1 MTAAKLAAG
10 NRVHPKLKRFLVL
23 TLGWVFIV
31 LGILGLF
38 LPILQGILF
47 LTIGLILLSRESE
60 WAARKLVQLKARY
73 PRFGKT
79 YDEAD
84 RRAMRLWQRLRG
96 NRE

>member
-1 MTAAKLAAG
+1 M
-10 NRVHPKLKRFLVL
+10 NQRLKRYAVLVL
-23 TLGWVFIV
+23 GWLFIF

-47 LTIGLILLSRESE
+47 LTIGLILLSRESV
-60 WAARKLVQLKARY
+60 WAAAKLDWLKTRY

-84 RRAMRLWQRLRG
+84 RRAMRLWERLRG
-96 NRE
+96 RKKQQ

>member
-1 MTAAKLAAG
+1 MKQ
-10 NRVHPKLKRFLVL
+10 RLKRYAVL
-23 TLGWVFIV
+23 ALGWLFIF

-60 WAARKLVQLKARY
+60 RAAGKLDWLKTRY

-84 RRAMRLWQRLRG
+84 RRAMRLWERLRG
-96 NRE
+96 RKKPD

>member
-1 MTAAKLAAG
+1 M
-10 NRVHPKLKRFLVL
+10 HPKLKRYLVL
-23 TLGWVFIV
+23 ALGWVFIF

-60 WAARKLVQLKARY
+60 WAARKLAQLKARY

-79 YDEAD
+79 YDEAE
-84 RRAMRLWQRLRG
+84 RRAARLWQRLRG
-96 NRE
+96 NRG

>member
-1 MTAAKLAAG
+1 MKQ
-10 NRVHPKLKRFLVL
+10 RLKRYAILA
-23 TLGWVFIV
+23 LGWMFIF

-47 LTIGLILLSRESE
+47 LAIGLILLSRESV
-60 WAARKLVQLKARY
+60 WAAAKLEWLKARY

-84 RRAMRLWQRLRG
+84 RRAMRLWERLRG
-96 NRE
+96 GKKQD

>member
-1 MTAAKLAAG
+1 MKQ
-10 NRVHPKLKRFLVL
+10 RLKRYAVL
-23 TLGWVFIV
+23 AFGWAFIF

-47 LTIGLILLSRESE
+47 LTIGLILLSKESE
-60 WAARKLVQLKARY
+60 WAAGKLEWLKTRY

-84 RRAMRLWQRLRG
+84 RRAKHLWDRFRG
-96 NRE
+96 RKKPD

>member
-1 MTAAKLAAG
+1 MKQ
-10 NRVHPKLKRFLVL
+10 RLKRYAVL
-23 TLGWVFIV
+23 GLGWLFVF

-47 LTIGLILLSRESE
+47 LTIGLVLLSRESE
-60 WAARKLVQLKARY
+60 WAAGKLNWLKTRY

-84 RRAMRLWQRLRG
+84 RRALRLWERLRG
-96 NRE
+96 RKKTD

>member
-1 MTAAKLAAG
+1 MKQ
-10 NRVHPKLKRFLVL
+10 RLKRYAVL
-23 TLGWVFIV
+23 ALGWLFIF

-60 WAARKLVQLKARY
+60 WAAGKLDWLKTRY

-84 RRAMRLWQRLRG
+84 RRAMRLWERLRG
-96 NRE
+96 RKKPD

>member
-1 MTAAKLAAG
+1 MSQ
-10 NRVHPKLKRFLVL
+10 RLKRYAVL
-23 TLGWVFIV
+23 ALGWFFIF

-47 LTIGLILLSRESE
+47 LTIGLILLSLESE
-60 WAARKLVQLKARY
+60 WAAGKLDWLKTRY

-84 RRAMRLWQRLRG
+84 RRAMRLWERLRG
-96 NRE
+96 CKKQD

>member
-1 MTAAKLAAG
+1 M
-10 NRVHPKLKRFLVL
+10 NQRLKRFVL
-23 TLGWVFIV
+23 LGLGWVFIF

-60 WAARKLVQLKARY
+60 WAAAKLDWLKTRY

-79 YDEAD
+79 YEEAD
-84 RRAMRLWQRLRG
+84 RRAMRLWGRLRG
-96 NRE
+96 RKKTD

>member
-1 MTAAKLAAG
+1 MSQ
-10 NRVHPKLKRFLVL
+10 RLKRYAVL
-23 TLGWVFIV
+23 ALGWFFIF

-47 LTIGLILLSRESE
+47 LTIGLILLLRESE
-60 WAARKLVQLKARY
+60 WGAGKLDWLKTRY

-84 RRAMRLWQRLRG
+84 RRAMRLWERLRG
-96 NRE
+96 RKKQD

>member
-1 MTAAKLAAG
+1 M
-10 NRVHPKLKRFLVL
+10 NQRLKRYAVL
-23 TLGWVFIV
+23 AFGWASIF

-60 WAARKLVQLKARY
+60 WAAGKLDWLKTRF

-84 RRAMRLWQRLRG
+84 RRAMRLWKRLSGRKKPD
-96 NRE
+96 

>member
-1 MTAAKLAAG
+1 MKQ
-10 NRVHPKLKRFLVL
+10 RLKRYTVL
-23 TLGWVFIV
+23 GLGWLFVF
-31 LGILGLF
+31 LGILGIF

-60 WAARKLVQLKARY
+60 WAAARLDWLKTRY

-84 RRAMRLWQRLRG
+84 RRVMCL
-96 NRE
+96 

>member
-1 MTAAKLAAG
+1 MSQ
-10 NRVHPKLKRFLVL
+10 RLKRYAVL
-23 TLGWVFIV
+23 TLGWFFIF

-60 WAARKLVQLKARY
+60 WAAGKLDWLKTRY

-84 RRAMRLWQRLRG
+84 RRAMRLWERLRG
-96 NRE
+96 RKKQD

>member
-1 MTAAKLAAG
+1 MKQ
-10 NRVHPKLKRFLVL
+10 RIKRYAVL
-23 TLGWVFIV
+23 TLGWLFVF

-60 WAARKLVQLKARY
+60 WAAGKLDWLKTRY

-84 RRAMRLWQRLRG
+84 RRAMRLWKRLSGRKKPD
-96 NRE
+96 

>member
-1 MTAAKLAAG
+1 MKQ
-10 NRVHPKLKRFLVL
+10 RLKRYAVL
-23 TLGWVFIV
+23 ALGWLFIF

-60 WAARKLVQLKARY
+60 WAAGKLDWLKTRY

-79 YDEAD
+79 
-84 RRAMRLWQRLRG
+84 
-96 NRE
+96 

>member
-1 MTAAKLAAG
+1 MKQ
-10 NRVHPKLKRFLVL
+10 RLKRYAVL
-23 TLGWVFIV
+23 ALGWLFIF

-60 WAARKLVQLKARY
+60 WAAGKLDWLKTRY

-84 RRAMRLWQRLRG
+84 RRAMRLWERLRG
-96 NRE
+96 RKKPY

>member
-1 MTAAKLAAG
+1 MKQ
-10 NRVHPKLKRFLVL
+10 RLKRYAVL
-23 TLGWVFIV
+23 ALGWLFIF

-60 WAARKLVQLKARY
+60 WAAGKLDWLKTRY

-84 RRAMRLWQRLRG
+84 CRAMRLWERLRG
-96 NRE
+96 RKKPD

>member
-1 MTAAKLAAG
+1 MKQ
-10 NRVHPKLKRFLVL
+10 RLKRYTVL
-23 TLGWVFIV
+23 ALGWAFIL

-60 WAARKLVQLKARY
+60 WAAGKLEWLKTRY
-73 PRFGKT
+73 PRFGKI

-84 RRAMRLWQRLRG
+84 RRAQRLWKRLSGRKK
-96 NRE
+96 RD

>member
-1 MTAAKLAAG
+1 MKQ
-10 NRVHPKLKRFLVL
+10 RLKRYAVL
-23 TLGWVFIV
+23 ALGWLFIF

-60 WAARKLVQLKARY
+60 WAAGKLDRLKTRY

-84 RRAMRLWQRLRG
+84 RRVMRLWERLRG
-96 NRE
+96 RKKPD

>member
-1 MTAAKLAAG
+1 M
-10 NRVHPKLKRFLVL
+10 NQRLKRYAVL
-23 TLGWVFIV
+23 ALGWFFIF

-47 LTIGLILLSRESE
+47 LTIGLILLSLESE
-60 WAARKLVQLKARY
+60 WAAGKLDWLKTRY

-84 RRAMRLWQRLRG
+84 RRAMRLWERLRG
-96 NRE
+96 RKKQD

>member
-1 MTAAKLAAG
+1 M
-10 NRVHPKLKRFLVL
+10 NQRLKRYAVL
-23 TLGWVFIV
+23 ALGWAFIF

-60 WAARKLVQLKARY
+60 WAAGKLEWLKTRF

-84 RRAMRLWQRLRG
+84 RRAMRLWQRLSGRKKPD
-96 NRE
+96 

>member
-1 MTAAKLAAG
+1 L
-10 NRVHPKLKRFLVL
+10 
-23 TLGWVFIV
+23 
-31 LGILGLF
+31 

-60 WAARKLVQLKARY
+60 WAAGKLDWLKTRY

-84 RRAMRLWQRLRG
+84 RRAMRLWERVRG
-96 NRE
+96 RKKQD

>member
-1 MTAAKLAAG
+1 MTAVNQASG
-10 NRVHPKLKRFLVL
+10 NRVHPKLKRILVL
-23 TLGWVFIV
+23 TLGWVFV
-31 LGILGLF
+31 FLGILGLF

-47 LTIGLILLSRESE
+47 LTIGLVLLSRESE
-60 WAARKLVQLKARY
+60 WAARKLEQLKTRY

-96 NRE
+96 KRE

>member
-1 MTAAKLAAG
+1 MKQ
-10 NRVHPKLKRFLVL
+10 RLKRYAVL
-23 TLGWVFIV
+23 ALGWLFIF

-47 LTIGLILLSRESE
+47 LTIGLILLSGESE
-60 WAARKLVQLKARY
+60 WAAGKLDWLKTRY

-84 RRAMRLWQRLRG
+84 RRAMRLWERLRG
-96 NRE
+96 RKKPD